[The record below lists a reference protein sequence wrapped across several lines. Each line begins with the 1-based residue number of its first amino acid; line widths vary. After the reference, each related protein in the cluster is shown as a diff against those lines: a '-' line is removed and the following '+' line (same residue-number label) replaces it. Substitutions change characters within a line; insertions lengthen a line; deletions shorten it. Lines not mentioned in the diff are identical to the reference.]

1 MTWRLLDTP
10 PAPGAWNMA
19 VDEALLAS
27 VRKGAPPVLRF
38 YRWEPA
44 CLSLG
49 RNQPARDRYDLDGI
63 RARGLEVV
71 RRPTG
76 GRAVLH
82 DRELT
87 YSVAVREGVLG
98 SPRAAYAQINRALAA
113 GLGRIGVP
121 AELQGRTGHRSPAPS
136 LAPCF
141 REPAE
146 GEITAAGRK
155 LVGSAQFREGKTMLQ
170 HGSLLL
176 EGDQALVR
184 ELLRDPSAQELGDPP
199 VSLAMLLGV
208 VPAWEPLVAALRA
221 GWEEVLG
228 VVLEPAEL
236 APGELQCVD
245 RLVPRYRST
254 AWTWRH

>member
-1 MTWRLLDTP
+1 
-10 PAPGAWNMA
+10 MA

-27 VRKGAPPVLRF
+27 VRSGAPPVLRF

-49 RNQPARDRYDLDGI
+49 RNQPARGRYDLGAI
-63 RARGLEVV
+63 RARGLDVV

-87 YSVAVREGVLG
+87 YSVVVRDGVLG

-113 GLGRIGVP
+113 GLRRVGVP
-121 AELQGRTGHRSPAPS
+121 AELQGRTGRRAPAPS

-146 GEITAAGRK
+146 GEITAGGRK
-155 LVGSAQFREGKTMLQ
+155 LIGSAQFREGKTILQ

-176 EGDQALVR
+176 EGDQALVH
-184 ELLRDPSAQELGDPP
+184 ELLRDPSTEGVGDPP
-199 VSLAMLLGV
+199 ASLAVLLDELPGWD
-208 VPAWEPLVAALRA
+208 ALTGALRV
-221 GWEEVLG
+221 GWEQTLD
-228 VVLEPAEL
+228 VVLRPAEL
-236 APGELQCVD
+236 ESSELLCAE
-245 RLVPRYRST
+245 RLLPRYQGA
-254 AWTWRH
+254 AWTWHR